1 MQKVYEKLL
10 AHPLVILVIM
20 LYITRASRVPLYWSR
35 SCVCYTFIWIDQI
48 KAVKSRNIFIFCL
61 HFYTDTSYCFNDVHN
76 EHRVQ
81 SYKVLLEVANNAAK
95 NMHVP
100 AFTQFEAAL
109 VCLSMAFIGLAK
121 RQHIKS
127 RSAD

>member
-1 MQKVYEKLL
+1 MCV
-10 AHPLVILVIM
+10 
-20 LYITRASRVPLYWSR
+20 
-35 SCVCYTFIWIDQI
+35 CVCYTFIWFCQI

-61 HFYTDTSYCFNDVHN
+61 HFYTYTSHCFDDVHN

-109 VCLSMAFIGLAK
+109 VGRRWLLSGLQSGNIQKVA
-121 RQHIKS
+121 QPI
-127 RSAD
+127 DELQTT